1 MEIIAFVQ
9 IQDTSNQFFSYSLV
23 PSMKIDRSKIIKKL
37 YYWCYWLSVAYM
49 LYIFVD
55 LIQIEQ
61 VYNTVQ
67 ETVMPIMQRELNE
80 TEWSVGAE
88 WGTGE

>member
-80 TEWSVGAE
+80 TE
-88 WGTGE
+88 